1 MKVQNPT
8 LNPEHTAVP
17 MCSQTTSIARGDIGV
32 TMNDDFIIDADGAED
47 PDFVATKTVGD

>member
-1 MKVQNPT
+1 
-8 LNPEHTAVP
+8 